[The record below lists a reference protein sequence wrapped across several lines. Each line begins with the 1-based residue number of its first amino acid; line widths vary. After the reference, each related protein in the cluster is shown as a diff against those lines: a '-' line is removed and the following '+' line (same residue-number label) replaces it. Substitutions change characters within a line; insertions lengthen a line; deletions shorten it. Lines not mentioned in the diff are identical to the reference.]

1 MKKRAAFPSGQ
12 CTVRSTGRHLLK
24 ALQSFVENNTIN
36 SDQHSSHL
44 PRSSKMCKNLNVS
57 CGENINRHHTTAV
70 HYSWAIATIN
80 LHVSTT
86 HLNKL
91 ELKKKLFKNHFYLAN
106 AMPLV
111 RCGNDES
118 EVIWRPGQRLNP
130 CATLNPVNMRQ
141 VGQKIQDEKNGREN
155 APCLITVLAP
165 SPIPTHSPTHPP
177 PNENRNTIFFA
188 ILLIWMSKPYLWNWE
203 LLMRP

>member
-1 MKKRAAFPSGQ
+1 MISTGGRQVLEILLHLNWDNFEKDLISRIAMKKRAAFPSGQ

-118 EVIWRPGQRLNP
+118 GQR
-130 CATLNPVNMRQ
+130 T
-141 VGQKIQDEKNGREN
+141 K
-155 APCLITVLAP
+155 T
-165 SPIPTHSPTHPP
+165 
-177 PNENRNTIFFA
+177 
-188 ILLIWMSKPYLWNWE
+188 
-203 LLMRP
+203 